1 MCCTTTIGTG
11 KPAGSFGKILESAT
25 GPPVDV
31 PIDALGAFPDERRP
45 RVAWAGPSAPVTG
58 FGLLSDAGL
67 TDVEVSELPVP
78 LRAASFDEW
87 WARTSALAGPL
98 AKLLAALPDEAAQA
112 LRRRLQEATRPY
124 ETANGLEFPGV
135 TLLAGG
141 RRT

>member
-1 MCCTTTIGTG
+1 V
-11 KPAGSFGKILESAT
+11 L
-25 GPPVDV
+25 
-31 PIDALGAFPDERRP
+31 RP
-45 RVAWAGPSAPVTG
+45 GGRVAIAVWGPRAGNPWLGVVFDGVSEQLGRPVPPPG
-58 FGLLSDAGL
+58 IPGPFSLEDSDELVGLLSDAGL